1 MRRRNGNVS
10 TSKTVWQFEAAWALT
25 NIASGSSEQTRVVLE
40 CGAVPVLV
48 ALAGGAVADDVRD
61 QAVWALGNV
70 AGDSPRCR
78 DAVLAAGVLPPLI
91 QCVPRLPR
99 HSLRPRRSRPLCPPA
114 GYSTSTRASR

>member
-1 MRRRNGNVS
+1 MS
-10 TSKTVWQFEAAWALT
+10 QFEAAWALT

-48 ALAGGAVADDVRD
+48 ALAGGAAADDVRD

-91 QCVPRLPR
+91 QCVPAAPPPPARAP
-99 HSLRPRRSRPLCPPA
+99 SRSPLSCPPA
-114 GYSTSTRASR
+114 GSSTSTRASP

>member
-1 MRRRNGNVS
+1 M
-10 TSKTVWQFEAAWALT
+10 
-25 NIASGSSEQTRVVLE
+25 VLE

-91 QCVPRLPR
+91 QCVPRLHRRAPARPHWPLTTLLPR
-99 HSLRPRRSRPLCPPA
+99 PQDTQQVHA
-114 GYSTSTRASR
+114 TVDD

>member
-1 MRRRNGNVS
+1 MP
-10 TSKTVWQFEAAWALT
+10 QFEAAWALT

-48 ALAGGAVADDVRD
+48 ALAGGAAADDVRD

-91 QCVPRLPR
+91 QCVLAPAPRPPHPR
-99 HSLRPRRSRPLCPPA
+99 AHRPFAPA
-114 GYSTSTRASR
+114 GYSTSTRAFR

>member
-1 MRRRNGNVS
+1 MAVEGKCSIMSVLIVEAGRLS
-10 TSKTVWQFEAAWALT
+10 QFEAAWALT

-48 ALAGGAVADDVRD
+48 ALAGGAASDDVRD

-91 QCVPRLPR
+91 QCVPRL
-99 HSLRPRRSRPLCPPA
+99 
-114 GYSTSTRASR
+114 G